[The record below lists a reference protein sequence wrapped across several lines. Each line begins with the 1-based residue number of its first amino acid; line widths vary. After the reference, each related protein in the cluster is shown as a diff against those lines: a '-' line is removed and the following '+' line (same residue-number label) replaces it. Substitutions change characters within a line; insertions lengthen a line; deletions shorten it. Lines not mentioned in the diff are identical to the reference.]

1 MVDNDPPVV
10 DLPTSWALGSP
21 AILAVYDDGIGLDWV
36 ELAITGNGT
45 SFILGEYEASQI
57 PATIQWNG
65 KLGDGSIAGAGK
77 YVVAVVAWDKLGNEG
92 SAQGTVVVGSTADDE
107 PVVTDPSD
115 DSEPSI
121 RSTPIVELGLRD
133 LFDRSSEIPS
143 EPAGVLAIERGLSRE
158 ETGSLPAP
166 KHLWIWPALAWLGL
180 LGGVAYSRL
189 TDPRPGAL
197 KKLRSDL
204 EIIRKR
210 NS

>member
-10 DLPTSWALGSP
+10 DLPASWALGTP
-21 AILAVYDDGIGLDWV
+21 ATLAVYDHGIGLDRV
-36 ELAITGNGT
+36 EITISGSGA
-45 SFILGEYEASQI
+45 SFILGNYGASQI
-57 PATIQWNG
+57 PATIQWDG
-65 KLGDGSIAGAGK
+65 KLGDGSIAGPDK

-121 RSTPIVELGLRD
+121 RSTPIVELGLLD
-133 LFDRSSEIPS
+133 LFNRNREIPS
-143 EPAGVLAIERGLSRE
+143 EPAGVPVTERGPNRE
-158 ETGSLPAP
+158 EMGSLPAP